1 MRTLTWMGTISC
13 SLYLVHTIIGGEIV
27 NVGGR
32 LPQSPWN
39 ATLIIATACGASI
52 LLAWIFYLLIEGPSK
67 LWASS
72 IRYKKKENDSSIEM
86 DKSTQRESGPH
97 QKNQV
102 LGRAA

>member
-13 SLYLVHTIIGGEIV
+13 SLYLVHTIIGGKIV

-52 LLAWIFYLLIEGPSK
+52 LLAWIFYLLIEGLTPSPK
-67 LWASS
+67 
-72 IRYKKKENDSSIEM
+72 IGPDEV
-86 DKSTQRESGPH
+86 RESYSGGKPGKDFFRWLRNGI
-97 QKNQV
+97 Q
-102 LGRAA
+102 